1 MLRLEGWTG
10 VKLDGVLD
18 VVWARVRWG
27 AREEAAGIVDVVRVG
42 QDLCCTCCGSVRG
55 WSSCGFGRKVAV
67 VEGQG
72 VFDVQFGKGK
82 YVDAERTDGGDER
95 FGWRGTLRVS
105 VLRRFREPSGL
116 LKAERF
122 EEAKLRLQGE
132 RLFV

>member
-1 MLRLEGWTG
+1 
-10 VKLDGVLD
+10 VQLDGVLD

-27 AREEAAGIVDVVRVG
+27 ARKEVAGIVDVMRVG
-42 QDLCCTCCGSVRG
+42 QDLYGKCRGSVQG
-55 WSSCGFGRKVAV
+55 WSSCGLGRKVAD

-82 YVDAERTDGGDER
+82 YVDAERTDGGEER

-116 LKAERF
+116 LNAERF